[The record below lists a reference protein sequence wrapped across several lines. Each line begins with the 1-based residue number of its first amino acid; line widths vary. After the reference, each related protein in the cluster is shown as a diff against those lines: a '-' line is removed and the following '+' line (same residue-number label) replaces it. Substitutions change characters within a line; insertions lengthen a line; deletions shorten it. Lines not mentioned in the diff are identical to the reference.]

1 VCAITDKSNIKVTP
15 EYHCYQVTK
24 QLVPLYV
31 GFTVLGLGICF
42 GYNCGYAVNPA
53 RDLAPRLFT
62 ALAGWGPGV
71 FTSYSHWWVVPVLS
85 CHAGGVAGAWLYY
98 MAVELHWAGKNE
110 EDQGSYPADDKFAD
124 DAREAFDTVDDDKY
138 NPLPVKYDSQEELRR
153 NLKRYGHDL

>member
-1 VCAITDKSNIKVTP
+1 MPAKEQQKSSSPDAYLTS
-15 EYHCYQVTK
+15 EYFQVSK

-62 ALAGWGPGV
+62 ALAGWGPDV
-71 FTSYSHWWVVPVLS
+71 FTAYSHWWVVPVLS

-98 MAVELHWAGKNE
+98 LAIELHWVE
-110 EDQGSYPADDKFAD
+110 EDKEQDRKGRKVEDIPDYSDHHNH
-124 DAREAFDTVDDDKY
+124 TNHSTSLHLVCI
-138 NPLPVKYDSQEELRR
+138 NMVMGLLMRR
-153 NLKRYGHDL
+153 N